1 MTHWGIREKSPE
13 NLKEYMRNSDSRW
26 SRSQRWPFADSC
38 VVFSL
43 RASDSEPRVRHHSE
57 SRATDGA
64 CASRSRRGDVASE
77 SLCLSVFLS
86 GASESR
92 ARLVGRDVV
101 MSSSSWSFMEVLATQ
116 IAVVYD
122 QDDDDYKS
130 NGFAFTDIAS
140 EDNNHVHQISWW
152 PEPRKDGR
160 TSKHGEKKEN
170 TKKQREK
177 RRRRRKRTETEETE
191 KEKRKK
197 TRETDRG
204 SQAVAAAAADVT
216 TLKYWSV

>member
-1 MTHWGIREKSPE
+1 MTHWGIREKSQ
-13 NLKEYMRNSDSRW
+13 KNSKNIWEIPDSRW

-38 VVFSL
+38 VALSL

-64 CASRSRRGDVASE
+64 CASRRRGDVARALA
-77 SLCLSVFLS
+77 SLSVCLSLW
-86 GASESR
+86 SESR
-92 ARLVGRDVV
+92 ARLVGRNVV
-101 MSSSSWSFMEVLATQ
+101 MSSSSWSFMGVFAAQ
-116 IAVVYD
+116 IAVEYD
-122 QDDDDYKS
+122 HDDDDYKS

-152 PEPRKDGR
+152 PKPRKDGR

-177 RRRRRKRTETEETE
+177 RRRRRRKRTETEETE

-197 TRETDRG
+197 TREADRG
-204 SQAVAAAAADVT
+204 PRRRQQQQ
-216 TLKYWSV
+216 LM